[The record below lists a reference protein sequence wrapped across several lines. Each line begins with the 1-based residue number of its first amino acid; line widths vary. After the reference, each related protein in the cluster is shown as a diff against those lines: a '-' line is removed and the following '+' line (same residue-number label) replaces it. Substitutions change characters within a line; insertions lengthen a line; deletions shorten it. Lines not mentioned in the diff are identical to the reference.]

1 MKHLRQQLRSL
12 KINNSDLSPDG
23 FWVKETRNKLMEYV
37 AKKENAEK
45 VSGWEKMLAGTRI
58 FFTSQFNAYARPA
71 VAAIVVVFLSVAGWG
86 ASVSASYSLPG
97 DTLYGVK
104 LAKEKTQIAVAG
116 LTGQKEKKAALLVT
130 AAKTRATETKA
141 LVEQSR
147 LDQVESTLNSLKE
160 TVAEANASL
169 KDVAKDNPEKAV
181 NMVQEVAGTTGVIL
195 ETLNSAMAG
204 IPTSTASS
212 TGMVSAVAQITDAQ
226 KIVTNQVLAVRT
238 TVEQKQEQTEDGS
251 TFNDTKITVS
261 TTITTAT
268 VANTTTTA
276 PVSSTPMVEIT
287 TTPTT
292 TTVGGAIDV
301 AQKMADGGKL
311 SEAIDMAK
319 QTLVK
324 IKETET
330 VELVVPETAP
340 SSTALES
347 TSSTCST
354 LSCAISSSTVP
365 VVSSTTTNLQI
376 KN

>member
-1 MKHLRQQLRSL
+1 
-12 KINNSDLSPDG
+12 
-23 FWVKETRNKLMEYV
+23 
-37 AKKENAEK
+37 
-45 VSGWEKMLAGTRI
+45 
-58 FFTSQFNAYARPA
+58 
-71 VAAIVVVFLSVAGWG
+71 
-86 ASVSASYSLPG
+86 
-97 DTLYGVK
+97 
-104 LAKEKTQIAVAG
+104 
-116 LTGQKEKKAALLVT
+116 LLVT

-195 ETLNSAMAG
+195 ETLNSAIAG

-226 KIVTNQVLAVRT
+226 KIVTNQVLDAVRT

-292 TTVGGAIDV
+292 TTVGGAVDV

>member
-212 TGMVSAVAQITDAQ
+212 TGMVSAVAQITDA
-226 KIVTNQVLAVRT
+226 VRT